1 MLLPQRERSI
11 MIKIETMF
19 NLRIFC
25 SILIITLLFSNVLY
39 SAEALRVPLRGAV
52 LIQEELLR
60 KTARDSKK
68 EVVFESMDQMLGGL
82 EQQLP
87 DKLKKIGLSERD
99 VGIAKQCMDLVSKM
113 YKNMDLLT
121 KNYHNHVHNLGVTY
135 AMLLLT
141 EGFDVTEEDIKTVF
155 IAALFH
161 DFHCRIS
168 IDPGT
173 GNGTPAFVE
182 ETLRQLSDILEIE
195 AYPGAAVDDA
205 RYAGKGSIIN
215 DETKKALKK
224 AIQEFLG
231 GEEKTKKLFDYI
243 TVMIRRTDFA
253 SGIQPQESY
262 KQLAYEIRRMMDVK
276 IGQYQSI
283 QDVID
288 IAASEYRKVY
298 SKLESDKAI
307 SGQNRENT
315 EKWLERQKGIEISY
329 LRALK
334 KIGTTEKRLLFHEF
348 ANRLERGADQAGFYF
363 LCSSAMVE
371 GEVTKGLHVEI
382 PAVTAPGAYPFF
394 FNTNLL
400 VPEVLK
406 ALGTLPDTYKDN
418 FCRVMR
424 YYSSLS
430 RKAGEVMPDSV
441 PVRPL
446 FLDAEDDWNKKFAK
460 VAYILGISVAILKE
474 SLLGGFLSEADIGRL
489 ISEARIRMYEPN
501 TIILRKGERP
511 GETGVYE
518 ILSGEASVVIDGRV
532 IAILHKG
539 DVFGEIAVVKQTIRT
554 ATVVVSN
561 GESIIAEIP
570 PVTFLDFYHNNSSLR
585 NFVDGLIERRLGLN
599 HATISPKRETQSGL

>member
-1 MLLPQRERSI
+1 

-315 EKWLERQKGIEISY
+315 EKWLERQ
-329 LRALK
+329 
-334 KIGTTEKRLLFHEF
+334 
-348 ANRLERGADQAGFYF
+348 NR
-363 LCSSAMVE
+363 
-371 GEVTKGLHVEI
+371 
-382 PAVTAPGAYPFF
+382 
-394 FNTNLL
+394 
-400 VPEVLK
+400 
-406 ALGTLPDTYKDN
+406 
-418 FCRVMR
+418 
-424 YYSSLS
+424 
-430 RKAGEVMPDSV
+430 
-441 PVRPL
+441 
-446 FLDAEDDWNKKFAK
+446 
-460 VAYILGISVAILKE
+460 
-474 SLLGGFLSEADIGRL
+474 
-489 ISEARIRMYEPN
+489 
-501 TIILRKGERP
+501 
-511 GETGVYE
+511 
-518 ILSGEASVVIDGRV
+518 
-532 IAILHKG
+532 
-539 DVFGEIAVVKQTIRT
+539 
-554 ATVVVSN
+554 
-561 GESIIAEIP
+561 
-570 PVTFLDFYHNNSSLR
+570 
-585 NFVDGLIERRLGLN
+585 N
-599 HATISPKRETQSGL
+599 H

>member
-68 EVVFESMDQMLGGL
+68 EVVFESMDQMLRGL

-371 GEVTKGLHVEI
+371 GEITKGLHVEI

>member
-1 MLLPQRERSI
+1 

-68 EVVFESMDQMLGGL
+68 EVVFESMDQMLRGL

>member
-1 MLLPQRERSI
+1 
-11 MIKIETMF
+11 
-19 NLRIFC
+19 
-25 SILIITLLFSNVLY
+25 
-39 SAEALRVPLRGAV
+39 
-52 LIQEELLR
+52 
-60 KTARDSKK
+60 
-68 EVVFESMDQMLGGL
+68 
-82 EQQLP
+82 
-87 DKLKKIGLSERD
+87 
-99 VGIAKQCMDLVSKM
+99 
-113 YKNMDLLT
+113 
-121 KNYHNHVHNLGVTY
+121 
-135 AMLLLT
+135 
-141 EGFDVTEEDIKTVF
+141 
-155 IAALFH
+155 
-161 DFHCRIS
+161 
-168 IDPGT
+168 
-173 GNGTPAFVE
+173 
-182 ETLRQLSDILEIE
+182 
-195 AYPGAAVDDA
+195 
-205 RYAGKGSIIN
+205 
-215 DETKKALKK
+215 
-224 AIQEFLG
+224 
-231 GEEKTKKLFDYI
+231 
-243 TVMIRRTDFA
+243 
-253 SGIQPQESY
+253 
-262 KQLAYEIRRMMDVK
+262 
-276 IGQYQSI
+276 
-283 QDVID
+283 
-288 IAASEYRKVY
+288 
-298 SKLESDKAI
+298 
-307 SGQNRENT
+307 
-315 EKWLERQKGIEISY
+315 
-329 LRALK
+329 
-334 KIGTTEKRLLFHEF
+334 
-348 ANRLERGADQAGFYF
+348 
-363 LCSSAMVE
+363 MVE

>member
-1 MLLPQRERSI
+1 

-68 EVVFESMDQMLGGL
+68 EVVFESMDQMLRGL

-371 GEVTKGLHVEI
+371 GEITKGLHVEI